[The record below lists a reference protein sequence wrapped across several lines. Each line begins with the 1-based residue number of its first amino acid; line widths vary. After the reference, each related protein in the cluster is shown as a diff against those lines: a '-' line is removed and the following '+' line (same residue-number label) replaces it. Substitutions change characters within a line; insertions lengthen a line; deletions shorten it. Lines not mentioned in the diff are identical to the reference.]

1 MLLAAPQ
8 TYMNESG
15 RAVRQIV
22 DFFGLALC
30 DLLLVC
36 DDFNL
41 ELAGLRMRAG
51 GSAGG
56 QKGLADTIRH
66 LGTEEFSRLR
76 IGIGRPPEMMDA
88 ADFVLSRFKKS
99 EIKTIESAVIR
110 AAEGV
115 ELLDPV
121 GTRPGNE
128 PGERPGRRLSRRNAK
143 HGVANSGRTR
153 YNEEQAVTGERNVAE
168 TTVAEKTGTEKLY
181 EGMFLL
187 DSGRF
192 ATDAKGSA
200 DQILGMLEKCGGS
213 IVAHRPGR
221 TDGSPMRS
229 KDTARGSTTSSISKC
244 PARESAI

>member
-1 MLLAAPQ
+1 VGFRVLDELAIRLAAGKARRRFEAQIAEAAFGGDKVLLAAPQ

-22 DFFGLALC
+22 DFFGLSLC

-41 ELAGLRMRAG
+41 ELARLRMRAG

-99 EIKTIESAVIR
+99 EIKTVESAVIR

-115 ELLDPV
+115 EMWIRSGLDRAMNQV
-121 GTRPGNE
+121 NG
-128 PGERPGRRLSRRNAK
+128 
-143 HGVANSGRTR
+143 
-153 YNEEQAVTGERNVAE
+153 
-168 TTVAEKTGTEKLY
+168 
-181 EGMFLL
+181 
-187 DSGRF
+187 
-192 ATDAKGSA
+192 
-200 DQILGMLEKCGGS
+200 
-213 IVAHRPGR
+213 
-221 TDGSPMRS
+221 
-229 KDTARGSTTSSISKC
+229 
-244 PARESAI
+244 PAGD